1 MRNLDVNDLALLD
14 QIVGGWSAQTEI
26 VTASW
31 GMTGNPAFAR
41 GFFQNTNVRHVGW
54 TNGGNNFNTVVQ
66 GALGAVGGAR
76 GGPLSAAGF
85 GFLGAASSGTFYA

>member
-14 QIVGGWSAQTEI
+14 QIVGGWSAQAEI

-41 GFFQNTNVRHVGW
+41 GFFQNTRVRHVGW

-66 GALGAVGGAR
+66 GTLGAMAGSR
-76 GGPLSAAGF
+76 GGIP
-85 GFLGAASSGTFYA
+85 GAALAGVVATASTGTFYA